1 MEVAKLVLSK
11 SRKLKMKNSII
22 LFAIAAFLF
31 AGCGNKKSQEHSHDG
46 EDAHDHAGDTH
57 QHDDGSVHGDHED
70 SEHSQEEFK
79 VDSTTI
85 KIEGHGHSH
94 EDSTHQH

>member
-1 MEVAKLVLSK
+1 
-11 SRKLKMKNSII
+11 MKNSII

-46 EDAHDHAGDTH
+46 EDTH
-57 QHDDGSVHGDHED
+57 KHEDGSVHGDHED
-70 SEHSQEEFK
+70 GVHSQEEFK
-79 VDSTTI
+79 VDSATI
-85 KIEGHGHSH
+85 KIEAHGHSH